1 MEVVF
6 DFGIN
11 ACLATVQDN
20 SGVSQFLSD
29 ITPNNF
35 LSLLDFLRDA
45 GYVALDDFSE
55 DVDYSV
61 AEY

>member
-1 MEVVF
+1 MFSATLETQDEVAQY
-6 DFGIN
+6 IS
-11 ACLATVQDN
+11 A
-20 SGVSQFLSD
+20 

-35 LSLLDFLRDA
+35 LSFLDFLRDA

-55 DVDYSV
+55 DVDYSI

>member
-1 MEVVF
+1 MEVVI
-6 DFGIN
+6 DFSSN
-11 ACLATVQDN
+11 MFSATLENQTEVAQYI
-20 SGVSQFLSD
+20 SA

-45 GYVALDDFSE
+45 GYVALEDFSTE
-55 DVDYSV
+55 IDYSV